1 MFEYKSETKTDRA
14 ALALQIAA
22 NLIYAQ
28 ISMSVIP
35 GTDLSNRTARLATD
49 LLVWLKENSQ

>member
-22 NLIYAQ
+22 NLIYVQ
-28 ISMSVIP
+28 INMSVIS

-49 LLVWLKENSQ
+49 LLVWLKENSE